1 MPLTAVNSSQFL
13 DRNNKMVQ
21 GNILGQTVT
30 ISTTNVTAINK
41 NRALDLSVI
50 PFVEGEDYLQYGA

>member
-1 MPLTAVNSSQFL
+1 MPLTTRTTSSSQFIG
-13 DRNNKMVQ
+13 DDNKMVE
-21 GNILGQTVT
+21 GNILGNIVT

-50 PFVEGEDYLQYGA
+50 PFVEG